1 MKILIF
7 VILTSFLNINPLSNN
22 IQNHSITSIKVIDNK
37 PISKKKN
44 RLNKKIKKLE
54 KRMAKNNGDY
64 NILLFISL
72 ILLSIA
78 MILAILAIVIS
89 TTLAP
94 WALLL
99 STVCGLLF
107 MILVSNIPNT
117 YTWVG
122 LLLSG
127 CTFLLSVTL
136 FPRDR

>member
-107 MILVSNIPNT
+107 MILVSN
-117 YTWVG
+117 
-122 LLLSG
+122 
-127 CTFLLSVTL
+127 
-136 FPRDR
+136 